1 MIINSNPAAINS
13 ARVLADSN
21 KALSK
26 SLARLSSGSRIV
38 SPEDDAAGLAVSTK
52 FKAELV
58 RIGAARTN
66 VGNATAFSQTQD
78 GFLKSVDTALRRMS
92 ELSTLATDQTKVAS
106 DVANYDREFQELK
119 AFIKSSAAKTFNG
132 VSLFGTGNLVES
144 GGSETTITIG
154 SGTTASITIG
164 TGTGALSTALTNF
177 KTTATDANLIALK
190 VAINVTALQLN
201 QIGINNGAAIVSSTV
216 ALGGLNVADTTNVV
230 AFNAAKTYL
239 TDAARLNKT
248 YDTAAMADT
257 TTASQSAAKIQGL
270 IDLATDTSAY
280 INAKFGGLK
289 VTDASDG
296 TGYQL
301 KGIDVNALKADME
314 ASTGSLTTLTI
325 GGAAA
330 MVTTLSTHINTLASN
345 RAYVGAN
352 ISRLN
357 AVDGQL
363 AIYNE
368 NLAAANSRIEDVD
381 VASESTNFAKQQILV
396 QSGTAML
403 AQANL
408 MPQNAL
414 RLIGN

>member
-1 MIINSNPAAINS
+1 MIINSNPSAINS

-21 KALSK
+21 KALAK

-58 RIGAARTN
+58 RIGAARVN
-66 VGNATAFSQTQD
+66 VGNATSFSQTQD

-92 ELSTLATDQTKVAS
+92 ELATLATDQTKVAS

-119 AFIKSSAAKTFNG
+119 SFIKSSAAKTFNG
-132 VSLFGTGNLVES
+132 VSLFGTGNLTS
-144 GGSETTITIG
+144 ATTITIG
-154 SGTTASITIG
+154 AGTATVAITIG
-164 TGTGALSTALTNF
+164 TGTAALDAALLAF
-177 KTTATDANLIALK
+177 KTTASDASFIALK
-190 VAINVTALQLN
+190 AAINVSALQLN
-201 QIGINNGAAIVSSTV
+201 QIGINNGAATV
-216 ALGGLNVADTTNVV
+216 LTAVASGGLAVADTTHTV
-230 AFNAAKTYL
+230 AFTAAKTYL

-248 YDTAAMADT
+248 YDTAAMADA

-280 INAKFGGLK
+280 INAKFGGIK
-289 VTDASDG
+289 VTDASDA

-314 ASTGSLTTLTI
+314 ASSGSLTTLTI
-325 GGAAA
+325 GAAAA
-330 MVTTLSTHINTLASN
+330 MVTTLSTHINTLAGN

-368 NLAAANSRIEDVD
+368 NLAAANSRIEDVN
-381 VASESTNFAKQQILV
+381 VAEESTNFAKQQILV

-403 AQANL
+403 AQANML
-408 MPQNAL
+408 PQNAL

>member
-1 MIINSNPAAINS
+1 MIINSNPSAINS

-52 FKAELV
+52 FKAELA

-66 VGNATAFSQTQD
+66 VGNATSFSQTQD

-92 ELSTLATDQTKVAS
+92 ELATLATDQTKVAS

-119 AFIKSSAAKTFNG
+119 SFIKSSAAKTFNG
-132 VSLFGTGNLVES
+132 VSLFGTGNL
-144 GGSETTITIG
+144 TTTTTVGAG
-154 SGTTASITIG
+154 SGSVLTVNVGANALG
-164 TGTGALSTALTNF
+164 TGGAALTGALTAY
-177 KTTATDANLIALK
+177 KTAQTDATLLALRTAIAQTAFD
-190 VAINVTALQLN
+190 VNAIAV
-201 QIGINNGAAIVSSTV
+201 NNGAALISSTE
-216 ALGGLNVADTTNVV
+216 ALGGLAIASTALGFT
-230 AFNAAKTYL
+230 AAQTFMEGS
-239 TDAARLNKT
+239 ARLNKT
-248 YDTAAMADT
+248 YTTLALGTA
-257 TTASQSAAKIQGL
+257 TAVSETSAQTQGL
-270 IDLATDTSAY
+270 IDLATDTLSY
-280 INAKFGGLK
+280 VNAKFGGIK
-289 VTDASDG
+289 VTDASDA

-325 GGAAA
+325 GAAAA
-330 MVTTLSTHINTLASN
+330 MVTTLSTHINTLAGN

-368 NLAAANSRIEDVD
+368 NLAAANSRIEDVN
-381 VASESTNFAKQQILV
+381 VAEESTNFAKQQILV

-403 AQANL
+403 AQANML
-408 MPQNAL
+408 PQNAL

>member
-119 AFIKSSAAKTFNG
+119 AFIKSSASKTFNG
-132 VSLFGTGNLVES
+132 VSLFGTGNL
-144 GGSETTITIG
+144 TTTTTVGAG
-154 SGTTASITIG
+154 SGSVLTVNVGANALG
-164 TGTGALSTALTNF
+164 TGGAALTGALTAY
-177 KTTATDANLIALK
+177 KAAQTDATLLALRTAIAQTAFD
-190 VAINVTALQLN
+190 VNAIAV
-201 QIGINNGAAIVSSTV
+201 NNGAALISSTE
-216 ALGGLNVADTTNVV
+216 ALGGLNVASTALGFT
-230 AFNAAKTYL
+230 AAQTFMEG
-239 TDAARLNKT
+239 AARLNKT
-248 YDTAAMADT
+248 YTTLALGTA
-257 TTASQSAAKIQGL
+257 TAVSETSAQTQGL
-270 IDLATDTSAY
+270 IDLATDTLSY
-280 INAKFGGLK
+280 VNAKFGGLK
-289 VTDASDG
+289 VTDASDA